1 MSKGT
6 EALIRLSQHF
16 KIAEAF
22 DLNINAFDFYKNFCV
37 GDVKIKPYLMD
48 HSAFD
53 AAAFEIQAGGKT
65 IIYSGDFRA
74 HGRKSICFERFIK
87 NANKKADILQIGRAH
102 V

>member
-22 DLNINAFDFYKNFCV
+22 DLNINAFEFYKNFCV
-37 GDVKIKPYLMD
+37 GDISIKPYLMD

-53 AAAFEIQAGGKT
+53 AAAFEIQAGG
-65 IIYSGDFRA
+65 
-74 HGRKSICFERFIK
+74 
-87 NANKKADILQIGRAH
+87 
-102 V
+102 